1 MSFNGH
7 FSIIFLPPWN
17 LLFIA
22 WTILMPFI
30 ILIVVFELFSCLL
43 VFWWILELSTFSGFL
58 HLCVRLRGFFW
69 CLDNLDSFFF
79 MWNCSWYRLVR
90 FITTFLLGKYVT
102 FWHLLTFGA
111 TFWYLENFFF
121 IKWMEKVDKNA
132 RKHGKVSGPGLY
144 KRNLLVQE
152 RPSIQQVR
160 YSTSCSL
167 TCYCLDTWQAWANA
181 TKWGQEKLTFADGQS
196 TKVQSR
202 AQRGFQRL
210 IADWKTKRRVHT
222 CTRNCD
228 STSRPNRD
236 ATEEGRKTCHRCL
249 GRQRWVV
256 VCHVLS
262 AGSKSV
268 FYSTL
273 R

>member
-1 MSFNGH
+1 
-7 FSIIFLPPWN
+7 
-17 LLFIA
+17 
-22 WTILMPFI
+22 MPFI

-79 MWNCSWYRLVR
+79 MWNCSWYRLVH

-181 TKWGQEKLTFADGQS
+181 TKWGQEKLTFADVRNKQN
-196 TKVQSR
+196 TPKPNLRVW
-202 AQRGFQRL
+202 L
-210 IADWKTKRRVHT
+210 ILGSSPSNWAISYHRKCPILIKYTIHT
-222 CTRNCD
+222 TFREIRYQNM
-228 STSRPNRD
+228 
-236 ATEEGRKTCHRCL
+236 
-249 GRQRWVV
+249 
-256 VCHVLS
+256 
-262 AGSKSV
+262 
-268 FYSTL
+268 
-273 R
+273 